1 MKANTHRLELAA
13 QFPSAQS
20 TLQAV
25 AELIQGLPCDAR
37 SAWDRLKY
45 RRADIGLRIGSQG
58 GQLTGVISLE
68 VLGMMIGSRLELA
81 YTVYP
86 PIAD

>member
-1 MKANTHRLELAA
+1 VVVMQHEGQHASFELAT

-45 RRADIGLRIGSQG
+45 
-58 GQLTGVISLE
+58 
-68 VLGMMIGSRLELA
+68 
-81 YTVYP
+81 
-86 PIAD
+86 

>member
-1 MKANTHRLELAA
+1 MSQVEGTFLSVDLDLHGSATDIEQVVCAMATSVVVMQHEGQHASFELAT

-45 RRADIGLRIGSQG
+45 
-58 GQLTGVISLE
+58 
-68 VLGMMIGSRLELA
+68 
-81 YTVYP
+81 
-86 PIAD
+86 